1 MPLQPSRVEG
11 NRAHKKKRQPPPATA
26 TCISFVLKLFGNYH
40 NLEVSGYIGMQLSNS
55 GVFA

>member
-26 TCISFVLKLFGNYH
+26 TCISFALNLFSNYH
-40 NLEVSGYIGMQLSNS
+40 NLKGSSYIGVQLSNS

>member
-11 NRAHKKKRQPPPATA
+11 NRTHKKKRQPPPATA

-40 NLEVSGYIGMQLSNS
+40 NLEGSSYIGMQLSNG